1 MGKNKYQTL
10 SNYVQMKSFNFW
22 ILKLSSS
29 KGVRVVCS
37 SWIQQEQDKV
47 SWKYDV
53 SYLPDMNIE
62 YVI

>member
-1 MGKNKYQTL
+1 
-10 SNYVQMKSFNFW
+10 MKSFNFW

-62 YVI
+62 YVIYKFRTRVHF